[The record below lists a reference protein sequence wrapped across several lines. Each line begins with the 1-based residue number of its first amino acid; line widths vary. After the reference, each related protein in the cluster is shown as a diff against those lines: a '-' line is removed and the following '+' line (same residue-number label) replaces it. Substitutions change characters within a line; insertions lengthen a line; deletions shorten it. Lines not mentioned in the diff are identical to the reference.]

1 MFETLKTSKDQHWSQ
16 QHRKL
21 LLGTSVLIVV
31 IILTTLLGTKNKNND
46 LIKAGDLSAARILIS
61 FSDQL
66 AVQGLPG
73 NSGLQ
78 ELQTLRE
85 RLQMQPDNVELASQF
100 AEQALKTFRTNGEPR
115 YLGYARSAITTW
127 WDDTSPPEEI
137 WLLRGRILQT
147 NHEFIA
153 AAKDLSRFI
162 KQHHGNTEALLLLAD
177 AYRRSGNI
185 NLAKHSCLNL
195 AVNGN
200 SLLAKLCAIEVRLSL
215 GEYKMAL
222 KHSEL
227 LISEV
232 KALPKNERDW
242 AYAVLAEIA
251 TANEKHEIAIEYY
264 ELTEISAESNLVTKL
279 NYADSLI
286 ALERYSEAKVLFE
299 NNSSSVAVL
308 QRLARIEKGEQK
320 NSASLKIPKHN
331 LSNELFKRLHDPVL
345 DADDYLREKAIYYSY
360 LDLKPQK
367 ALHFARLN
375 WKSQKAWEDTELL
388 LLTSK
393 AVGEKEYSESKQEIE
408 AWRSQWQTALFS
420 TK

>member
-1 MFETLKTSKDQHWSQ
+1 MLEVSKTSKSQHWTQ
-16 QHRKL
+16 QYRKL

-31 IILTTLLGTKNKNND
+31 IILTTMLGTKNTNND
-46 LIKAGDLSAARILIS
+46 LIKADDLSAARVLIS

-73 NSGLQ
+73 IKDLQ
-78 ELQTLRE
+78 EMQVLRE
-85 RLQMQPDNVELASQF
+85 KLQMQPDSAELASQF
-100 AEQALKTFRTNGEPR
+100 AEQALKIYRTNGEPR

-127 WDDTSPPEEI
+127 WDDTSPPANI

-215 GEYKMAL
+215 GEYEMAF

-227 LISEV
+227 LLSEV

-251 TANEKHEIAIEYY
+251 TANGKHELAIEYY
-264 ELTEISAESNLVTKL
+264 QLTEISAESNLVTKL

-286 ALERYSEAKVLFE
+286 ALERYSEAKEVFE
-299 NNSSSVAVL
+299 ENSSSVAVL

-320 NSASLKIPKHN
+320 NSSSIKIPKQN
-331 LSNELFKRLHDPVL
+331 LGTELFKRLHDPVL
-345 DADDYLREKAIYYSY
+345 NADDYLREKAIYYAY
-360 LDLKPQK
+360 INLNPKK
-367 ALHFARLN
+367 AMHFARLN
-375 WKSQKAWEDTELL
+375 WESQKAWEDTELL
-388 LLTSK
+388 LQASK
-393 AVGEKEYSESKQEIE
+393 AVGEKEYSETKQEIE
-408 AWRSQWQTALFS
+408 MWRSQWQTALFS